1 MSKRIAILGGG
12 PSGLAVL
19 RAFESARRKGAEI
32 PEIVCYEKQ
41 SDCGGMW
48 NYNWRTGLDEFGEPV
63 HASMYRY
70 LWSNGPKECLEFAD
84 YSFEEHFGRPIPS
97 FPPRAVLHDYIKGR
111 IEKSNVRGYIKLNHA
126 VRHVTYDAGTEK
138 FLVTVKDLKA
148 DVLETSAFDYVV
160 CATGHFSTPNVPYFE
175 GVEAFPGRVLHAHDF
190 RSADEFAGKNVLLIG
205 ASYSSEDIGIQ
216 CMKYGAKS
224 VTFSYR
230 TKAMG
235 FDWPEGFS
243 EVPLLEKVVGKVAHF
258 KDGTRKEVD
267 AIVLC
272 TGYLHHYPFLDD
284 DLRLKSRNRLYP
296 EGLYKGIF
304 WVPNP
309 RFMYIGAQ
317 DQFFTFNMFDAQAW
331 YARDVVSAAF
341 RCPMPPPWRPTSR
354 AGWQGRSARR
364 RLADDRLPDRIC
376 ARTDPRHR
384 LSAPRRGRGGPH
396 VQGVGAPQGREHPHL
411 SRPQPPLD
419 PHRHAGAQAPYAMD
433 AGAGRQPGSLPRHHA
448 QPGRGMNSAGL
459 SMAQAAAPVFTTGA
473 PPRSRPALAPG
484 VERYVVAGGGAQVF
498 TLEPGDR
505 IEIAQLEG
513 GQPVELLAFD
523 AAGRPATEALGLAGQ
538 GRAEGL
544 LRILASGA
552 PDAERVRFGLFRR
565 QIDPAA
571 GHAARLFG
579 PDAVAGQ
586 SVLLVAER
594 MLHVIVAAPAEAMLV
609 WEQNPATD
617 LLVFL
622 TRAVLRRGADARL
635 PEPLAEPR
643 LDLRINVASAISFE
657 VFEGETIQIIDI
669 EGRQCSDFIAF
680 GRRRWTRAA
689 SSASTPPP
697 PAP

>member
-331 YARDVVSAAF
+331 YARDVVL
-341 RCPMPPPWRPTSR
+341 
-354 AGWQGRSARR
+354 GR
-364 RLADDRLPDRIC
+364 I
-376 ARTDPRHR
+376 
-384 LSAPRRGRGGPH
+384 
-396 VQGVGAPQGREHPHL
+396 
-411 SRPQPPLD
+411 PQPD
-419 PHRHAGAQAPYAMD
+419 VAAMEAD
-433 AGAGRQPGSLPRHHA
+433 IKGW
-448 QPGRGMNSAGL
+448 
-459 SMAQAAAPVFTTGA
+459 
-473 PPRSRPALAPG
+473 
-484 VERYVVAGGGAQVF
+484 VAK
-498 TLEPGDR
+498 E
-505 IEIAQLEG
+505 
-513 GQPVELLAFD
+513 
-523 AAGRPATEALGLAGQ
+523 EALEDASQMIDFQTEYVREL
-538 GRAEGL
+538 
-544 LRILASGA
+544 ILA
-552 PDAERVRFGLFRR
+552 
-565 QIDPAA
+565 
-571 GHAARLFG
+571 
-579 PDAVAGQ
+579 
-586 SVLLVAER
+586 
-594 MLHVIVAAPAEAMLV
+594 
-609 WEQNPATD
+609 TD
-617 LLVFL
+617 Y
-622 TRAVLRRGADARL
+622 
-635 PEPLAEPR
+635 PR
-643 LDLRINVASAISFE
+643 LDVDEVARMFKEWEHHKVENILTYRDRSHRSTLTGTLAPKHHTPWMQALDDSLE
-657 VFEGETIQIIDI
+657 
-669 EGRQCSDFIAF
+669 AF
-680 GRRRWTRAA
+680 LATMPSQAA
-689 SSASTPPP
+689 E
-697 PAP
+697 

>member
-41 SDCGGMW
+41 GDCGGMW
-48 NYNWRTGLDEFGEPV
+48 NYSWRTGLDEFGEPV

-126 VRHVTYDAGTEK
+126 VRHVTYDETSGK

-160 CATGHFSTPNVPYFE
+160 NATGHFSTPNVPYFE
-175 GVEAFPGRVLHAHDF
+175 GVEAFPGRVMHAHDF

-243 EVPLLEKVVGKVAHF
+243 EVPLLEKIVGKVAHF

-304 WVPNP
+304 WVPNT

-317 DQFFTFNMFDAQAW
+317 DQFYTFNMFDAQAW
-331 YARDVVSAAF
+331 YARDVIL
-341 RCPMPPPWRPTSR
+341 
-354 AGWQGRSARR
+354 GRIP
-364 RLADDRLPDRIC
+364 LP
-376 ARTDPRHR
+376 
-384 LSAPRRGRGGPH
+384 
-396 VQGVGAPQGREHPHL
+396 
-411 SRPQPPLD
+411 
-419 PHRHAGAQAPYAMD
+419 
-433 AGAGRQPGSLPRHHA
+433 
-448 QPGRGMNSAGL
+448 
-459 SMAQAAAPVFTTGA
+459 
-473 PPRSRPALAPG
+473 
-484 VERYVVAGGGAQVF
+484 
-498 TLEPGDR
+498 
-505 IEIAQLEG
+505 
-513 GQPVELLAFD
+513 D
-523 AAGRPATEALGLAGQ
+523 AAGMEADIKAWVVKEEALEDAAQMIDFQTEYVREL
-538 GRAEGL
+538 
-544 LRILASGA
+544 ILA
-552 PDAERVRFGLFRR
+552 
-565 QIDPAA
+565 
-571 GHAARLFG
+571 
-579 PDAVAGQ
+579 
-586 SVLLVAER
+586 
-594 MLHVIVAAPAEAMLV
+594 
-609 WEQNPATD
+609 TD
-617 LLVFL
+617 Y
-622 TRAVLRRGADARL
+622 
-635 PEPLAEPR
+635 PR
-643 LDLRINVASAISFE
+643 LDVDEVARMFKEWEHHKVENILTYRDRSHRSTLTGTLAPVHHTPWMKALDDSLE
-657 VFEGETIQIIDI
+657 
-669 EGRQCSDFIAF
+669 AF
-680 GRRRWTRAA
+680 LATLPSQAA
-689 SSASTPPP
+689 E
-697 PAP
+697 